1 MSVVSS
7 ISQSRTQLLTA
18 YGLSGAN
25 PSFIASQTGH
35 ENAKMVYEVYSKWRV
50 GMNADQVGMLN
61 ERLQTLL
68 PPGCPQG

>member
-1 MSVVSS
+1 
-7 ISQSRTQLLTA
+7 
-18 YGLSGAN
+18 
-25 PSFIASQTGH
+25 SFIASQTGH

>member
-1 MSVVSS
+1 RIRSV
-7 ISQSRTQLLTA
+7 
-18 YGLSGAN
+18 GAN